1 MADEEIRDAE
11 MEARIAEISNLETIE
26 VVGQTEIDDDV
37 IGAIAGIAA
46 REIEGVASLGANSI
60 RRAISERVGGD
71 ERQSRGVGV
80 EAGHREAILDI
91 DLRVIYGFSIPE
103 IVMKVRQNVARRVLE
118 MCGLVAKEININ
130 VTSIEF
136 TDKLPT
142 RVE

>member
-46 REIEGVASLGANSI
+46 REIEGVASLGTNSI
-60 RRAISERVGGD
+60 RRAISERVGGG